1 VFSKLITRF
10 IGTRQERDVKRLL
23 PEVARINDIYDG
35 LSRLSDEE
43 LAGRTVDFRERLTAG
58 ETVDDIMYEAF
69 ATVKEACRR
78 LVGRSWPLVGHE
90 TTWEMVPFD
99 TQLMGAI
106 ELHRGGIAE
115 MATGEGKTLVATLPL
130 YLNALPG
137 KGAHLVTVNDYLA
150 LRDAQ
155 WMGKVYE
162 TLGLSIGC
170 IQTGMT
176 PAERREQYAADIT
189 YGTNNEF
196 GFDYLRD
203 NMAIRIED
211 RVQREH
217 HYAIVDEVDSVL
229 VDEARTPLII
239 SGQVEHSTHM
249 FDTLKAPV
257 ERLVRKQSKLLN
269 ELLDEV
275 ERLLADDQTRYE
287 GIVKLVQATRGA
299 PKHRRVMKLF
309 EDPSLKAEMQRVE
322 GELSRDKVLPELD
335 EDLLYAMDERG
346 RSVSLTERGRD
357 ALLPE
362 ERSLLV
368 LPDLSEQLVGVDAD
382 VNLADAAKTEQKNA
396 LHLDYAKTSE
406 RIHNVHALLKAY
418 ALFEKNVD
426 YVVQDGKVVIV
437 DEFTGRLMAGR
448 RWSDGLHQ
456 AVEAK
461 EGVEIERETQTLATI
476 TLQNYFRMYT
486 KLAGMTGTAETEEDE
501 FQEIYKL
508 HVHVIPTNEP
518 IQRQDYDDRIYKTRR
533 EKFNA
538 VIAEIE
544 RLHARKQP
552 VLVGTVTVEVSEVI
566 SRLLKARKIPHNVLN
581 AKHHQSEAEIVRGA
595 GQLGAVTI
603 ATNMAGRGTDIK
615 LGEGVLHCRKC
626 CLKCTD
632 KDCGACENDHDMTE
646 ECLADV
652 PCGLRIIGTERH
664 ESRRIDRQ
672 LRGRS
677 GRQGDPGAS
686 EFFISLED
694 DLMRLFAPERIA
706 KVMTTLGVPEGEVI
720 QHPLVT
726 RAIGR
731 AQTRVEGH
739 NFDIRKHLLDYDDV
753 MNQQREVIYA
763 QRLNI
768 LEGGDL
774 RDEMAEIFADIVE
787 RLVDRHIDPGDIQ
800 EKWDLGGLRQTM
812 LRIFLVDVDFSK
824 TDVAGLTREGLIENL
839 GRAAWSSYERREE
852 QLTPEVMRRIERLVF
867 LQVLDKGWR
876 DHLYE
881 LDRLREGIG
890 LRAYGQ
896 KEPLLEY
903 KREAFDLFMGAIET
917 IQEESVQLLFRA
929 HIQAPPQP
937 EQRVSGQQAM
947 HAQAP
952 TAAQTAPR
960 PAPGGATSSS
970 TPVPEFGAPASP
982 GGGRAG
988 ATPGLAGRTRAA
1000 EPGERQ
1006 RREPV
1011 KRTEKVGRNDP
1022 CPCGSGKKYKKC
1034 CGKDQ

>member
-486 KLAGMTGTAETEEDE
+486 KLAGMTGTAET
-501 FQEIYKL
+501 
-508 HVHVIPTNEP
+508 
-518 IQRQDYDDRIYKTRR
+518 
-533 EKFNA
+533 
-538 VIAEIE
+538 
-544 RLHARKQP
+544 
-552 VLVGTVTVEVSEVI
+552 
-566 SRLLKARKIPHNVLN
+566 
-581 AKHHQSEAEIVRGA
+581 
-595 GQLGAVTI
+595 
-603 ATNMAGRGTDIK
+603 
-615 LGEGVLHCRKC
+615 
-626 CLKCTD
+626 
-632 KDCGACENDHDMTE
+632 
-646 ECLADV
+646 
-652 PCGLRIIGTERH
+652 
-664 ESRRIDRQ
+664 
-672 LRGRS
+672 
-677 GRQGDPGAS
+677 
-686 EFFISLED
+686 
-694 DLMRLFAPERIA
+694 
-706 KVMTTLGVPEGEVI
+706 
-720 QHPLVT
+720 
-726 RAIGR
+726 
-731 AQTRVEGH
+731 
-739 NFDIRKHLLDYDDV
+739 
-753 MNQQREVIYA
+753 
-763 QRLNI
+763 
-768 LEGGDL
+768 
-774 RDEMAEIFADIVE
+774 
-787 RLVDRHIDPGDIQ
+787 
-800 EKWDLGGLRQTM
+800 
-812 LRIFLVDVDFSK
+812 
-824 TDVAGLTREGLIENL
+824 
-839 GRAAWSSYERREE
+839 
-852 QLTPEVMRRIERLVF
+852 
-867 LQVLDKGWR
+867 
-876 DHLYE
+876 
-881 LDRLREGIG
+881 
-890 LRAYGQ
+890 
-896 KEPLLEY
+896 
-903 KREAFDLFMGAIET
+903 
-917 IQEESVQLLFRA
+917 
-929 HIQAPPQP
+929 
-937 EQRVSGQQAM
+937 
-947 HAQAP
+947 
-952 TAAQTAPR
+952 
-960 PAPGGATSSS
+960 
-970 TPVPEFGAPASP
+970 
-982 GGGRAG
+982 
-988 ATPGLAGRTRAA
+988 
-1000 EPGERQ
+1000 
-1006 RREPV
+1006 
-1011 KRTEKVGRNDP
+1011 
-1022 CPCGSGKKYKKC
+1022 
-1034 CGKDQ
+1034 